1 MRGIRGLISCN
12 VSSPSLACAIFSST
26 TPLHICRQ
34 AAYRGVRA
42 VSVRLDDLTIFEGE
56 VRRAPGRVLQQ
67 NQLPLSSASLEAE
80 GFDVGGDAAPRNI
93 IEEVAE
99 TILFTLDTGIL
110 SAIAEHDPH
119 VHLTRVGGAVD
130 YIAAACIEAAAEFA
144 EERRP
149 ATVEVVTSR
158 PRQLPGDSKP
168 AKWAAVAL
176 QQQAEGIELSRR
188 PQRSGSAIRR
198 RNRRRELAGD
208 APALL
213 PRDAS
218 REGGSP
224 ARNVAE
230 REATRTGSTPHSSS
244 AKVPAEPSAAAS
256 DQPVGA
262 GSSEPRSAQ
271 PAQPAPEL
279 GANSPR
285 GDEDDMDALEAE
297 LRDLFKAD
305 AAAAALLS
313 NSIVRPA
320 SHVVPVAASASPV
333 AVPGSSGDANSDEDW
348 EAEVRRM
355 IDEPSPPKN
364 GATGALAMAPGS
376 AHKPAAVTLPE
387 LDDAEE
393 DLLNDLMAS
402 RNAVMLRPLVADL
415 QHRDGVEAA
424 DSLPAPPCHGAA
436 GLSVVDRESAA
447 AATASLLARARDAW
461 VTGARA
467 GQLVSLAALPH
478 ARDITLCILSTH
490 GDPHYAG
497 LTGLRVWVAR
507 PVEGQPCVGRVVEHA
522 LTPRDLRAAPQDI
535 NVDGHSGD
543 VRTLDKLVDGV
554 NVTTDDVHMWLI
566 PFLSAGPGGVAS
578 SRGDHILRIRLPAPT
593 WIAGLTVY
601 NYNKSAEDSFRGVR
615 HVSIGLGRHWVRHA
629 PSTCAALGIADGNG
643 ARGGDVIPLRRAPGY
658 AGADFGQHLNFELV
672 DAAER
677 GGSGGGQSESA
688 PDIRLVQAYYPAL
701 SRRGQLVRTPVA
713 LSTGAAPGAPLA
725 LRQDFEVPN
734 LPPIGHSVRLSFSGT
749 WGDPFYL
756 GIDAVA
762 LYDAEGKR
770 IPVFPWQISA
780 TPFGLGDAGGG
791 GAGPA
796 DARTAANMAYL
807 PCDVDAAAAA
817 EPSAAVLAGDEC
829 AQRLDDPVLYV
840 PACAPATNSALAS
853 VPFPPRRAWL
863 TALPAP
869 HPDTG
874 LRPSA
879 VLTFKFDAPVAIG
892 LIRVFNYSKSP
903 ARGAAEVEVAVDSLV
918 VFQGELAD
926 APPGGLHSA
935 VTLRQAAK
943 AGGGGAGATVPRPC
957 NSIVLS
963 DDRALLAAEQA
974 AGRLHFCG
982 TAEQQVLCFNNGRMA
997 VSVSSAKAVKVAQA
1011 LEQSLR
1017 PSAAG
1022 GGGTGA
1028 RLAKGA
1034 PQRPRT
1040 AVHVQ

>member
-1 MRGIRGLISCN
+1 MRGLKGKARAKSRL
-12 VSSPSLACAIFSST
+12 PRWQAHACFHDVFA
-26 TPLHICRQ
+26 HCRQ

-42 VSVRLDDLTIFEGE
+42 VSVRLDDLTVFEGE

-67 NQLPLSSASLEAE
+67 NQLPLSSASLEPE

-149 ATVEVVTSR
+149 ATVEIVTSR
-158 PRQLPGDSKP
+158 PRKLPGDSKP

-176 QQQAEGIELSRR
+176 QQQAEGIELPSRR

-218 REGGSP
+218 PEGGSP
-224 ARNVAE
+224 ARNVTE
-230 REATRTGSTPHSSS
+230 RAATRTASAPHSSPT
-244 AKVPAEPSAAAS
+244 AVPAEPSAAGS
-256 DQPVGA
+256 DQPVSA

-271 PAQPAPEL
+271 PAQPVPVL
-279 GANSPR
+279 DANSPR
-285 GDEDDMDALEAE
+285 GDVDDMDALEAE

-313 NSIVRPA
+313 SSIICPA
-320 SHVVPVAASASPV
+320 SNAVPVAASTSPV
-333 AVPGSSGDANSDEDW
+333 AVPGSPGDANSDEDW

-355 IDEPSPPKN
+355 IDEPSPPRN
-364 GATGALAMAPGS
+364 GATGALAIAPAS

-402 RNAVMLRPLVADL
+402 RNAVMLRPLVAEL
-415 QHRDGVEAA
+415 QQRDSVEAA
-424 DSLPAPPCHGAA
+424 DALPTSPPRGAA
-436 GLSVVDRESAA
+436 GLSVAARESMA
-447 AATASLLARARDAW
+447 AATASLVAHGRDAW

-507 PVEGQPCVGRVVEHA
+507 PVAGQSGVGCVVEHT

-566 PFLSAGPGGVAS
+566 PFLSAGSGGIAS
-578 SRGDHILRIRLPAPT
+578 SRGDHVLRIRLPAPT

-601 NYNKSAEDSFRGVR
+601 NYNKSAEDSFRGVK
-615 HVSIGLGRHWVRHA
+615 HVSVGLGRHWVRHG
-629 PSTCAALGIADGNG
+629 PSTCAALGVADGDG

-658 AGADFGQHLNFELV
+658 SGVDFGQHLDFELV
-672 DAAER
+672 RAAER
-677 GGSGGGQSESA
+677 SGAGGGQSA
-688 PDIRLVQAYYPAL
+688 PDIRLVQPCYPAL
-701 SRRGQLVRTPVA
+701 SRRGQLIRTPVVP
-713 LSTGAAPGAPLA
+713 STGAASGAPLA
-725 LRQDFEVPN
+725 PRQDFEVPR

-796 DARTAANMAYL
+796 DARNAANVAYL
-807 PCDVDAAAAA
+807 PSGIEAAAAA
-817 EPSAAVLAGDEC
+817 DGPSVAVPAGDEC

-840 PACAPATNSALAS
+840 PASAPATSS
-853 VPFPPRRAWL
+853 TSTPVPFPPRRAWL

-879 VLTFKFDAPVAIG
+879 VLTFTFDAPVAIA
-892 LIRVFNYSKSP
+892 LIRVFNYSKTP
-903 ARGAAEVEVAVDSLV
+903 ARGAAEVEVAVDGLV

-926 APPGGLHSA
+926 APPSGLHSA
-935 VTLRQAAK
+935 ATLRQAAK

-963 DDRALLAAEQA
+963 DDRALLAAEHA

-982 TAEQQVLCFNNGRMA
+982 AAEQQVLCFNNGRMA
-997 VSVSSAKAVKVAQA
+997 VGVSSAKAVKVAQA

-1017 PSAAG
+1017 PSATG
-1022 GGGTGA
+1022 GGGAGA